1 MTTFHEAFTQARN
14 RIRGGADP
22 EQEVPAVLAVAE
34 AEEEIEMAEQLYGD
48 LPAGGDDGEGTD

>member
-1 MTTFHEAFTQARN
+1 VTTFHEAFTQARN

-48 LPAGGDDGEGTD
+48 LPAGDDEGTD